1 MISNTFP
8 LEYLPKHLAKIIEEL
23 NSCMGYPKEFTACSM
38 LFATSVAIGN
48 NFKIQVL
55 PDFQTSA
62 SIFLVLVGP
71 AGASKS
77 PPLSFAVKP
86 IEEIDKEAHRAFMDE
101 YKNYLAIKK
110 LSEKEREENAAMN
123 FDEPKCNQLL
133 VNDATME
140 ALFDI
145 LIDNPKGVGIYVDEW
160 RDWYLNLNRY
170 NKGENKTK
178 WLQLW
183 DGKDIVLNRKNTIV
197 SRVNNPFGSLAG
209 TTQTN
214 LLNDLFN
221 DENAF
226 SGFLDRFL
234 ICNPQE
240 LRRTKRNENFN
251 PIHKENWAKY
261 VRNVLSLNQGLD
273 EFGRVATRVLRY
285 AQECKSELEKHEENI
300 TNAINHYQNKNPS
313 KAQYLSKVDTYTHRF
328 ALIFQVMAHILE
340 GEELHQ
346 ISITAFIRA
355 KKTMEYFQRNMFELI
370 DKEQLKTLK
379 RICKT
384 TEKYDWYTS
393 LEEQFRTHEAKELL
407 QGILEVSASESISND
422 AIDKKTIRWLN
433 DDILFEKLS
442 QGLYRKKF

>member
-1 MISNTFP
+1 MKNNDFP
-8 LEYLPKHLAKIIEEL
+8 LDYLPKHLAKIIEEL
-23 NSCMGYPKEFTACSM
+23 ESCSGYPKEFTACSM

-48 NFKIQVL
+48 NFKLQVL

-62 SIFLVLVGP
+62 SLYLVLVGP

-86 IEEIDKEAHRAFMDE
+86 IEELDKEAHRVYMEE
-101 YKNYLAIKK
+101 YNKYLTIKR
-110 LSEKEREENAAMN
+110 LSEKEREENESMN
-123 FDEPKCNQLL
+123 FDEPKCKQLL
-133 VNDATME
+133 VIDATME

-178 WLQLW
+178 WLHLW
-183 DGKDIVLNRKNTIV
+183 DGKDIVLNRKNAVV

-209 TTQTN
+209 TTQTD

-221 DENAF
+221 DENAY

-240 LRRTKRNENFN
+240 LRRIKRNDDFN
-251 PIHKENWAKY
+251 LIFKENWATYIK
-261 VRNVLSLNQGLD
+261 NILSLDQGLD
-273 EFGRVATRVLRY
+273 EFGRVATRVLKY
-285 AQECKSELEKHEENI
+285 AQECKPELEKHEENI
-300 TNAINHYQNKNPS
+300 TNAINHFQHKHPR

-328 ALIFQVMAHILE
+328 SLIFQVMAHVIE
-340 GEELHQ
+340 GEDLNQ
-346 ISITAFIRA
+346 ISVTSFLRA
-355 KKTMEYFQRNMFELI
+355 KQIMEYFQGNMFALI
-370 DKEQLKTLK
+370 DKEQSKELK

-407 QGILEVSASESISND
+407 QSILEVSATETVSNE